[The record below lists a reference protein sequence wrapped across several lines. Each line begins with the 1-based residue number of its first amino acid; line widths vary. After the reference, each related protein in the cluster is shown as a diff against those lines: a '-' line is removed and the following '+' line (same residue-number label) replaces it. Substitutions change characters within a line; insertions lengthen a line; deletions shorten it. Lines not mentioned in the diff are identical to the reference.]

1 MIHYDVTFDD
11 TLRCYIVQYLSFKGP
26 KQQNNVKIVN
36 DKTSKEARTKPA
48 SCKQAREEMESAP
61 TNSVESNETSDMENG
76 ETCASEPEATS
87 TKTTTNTQDSVSHNA
102 VELKSNKSEI
112 LNSND
117 INADPR
123 TTETSVSTPDSGAS
137 HNNIDGAK
145 KKDAVKSV
153 SSDSKTTPTNT
164 TVTCPQDSSIGHN
177 DVDSVKTKTCD
188 FVNSSERS
196 ECSDD
201 NNPCADTPMETSDGV
216 LRHADVAGTKT
227 NTGDIVKCNDT
238 SVICQ
243 KVKTDATVASSVKGN
258 DKDRTGK
265 SEAQNEQIAS
275 KSNESSGMRR
285 QENDRKKTQST
296 KPLSADITD
305 ETKTAHSSEKQGG
318 TTEPFKVMRNI
329 AGQII
334 MPSNIPEKR

>member
-1 MIHYDVTFDD
+1 MIHYDVTFGD
-11 TLRCYIVQYLSFKGP
+11 TLRCYIVQYLSFQGP

-36 DKTSKEARTKPA
+36 DKTSKEAHTKPA
-48 SCKQAREEMESAP
+48 SCKQAREVMESAP

-112 LNSND
+112 LNSNNT
-117 INADPR
+117 NADSR

-145 KKDAVKSV
+145 EKDAAKSV
-153 SSDSKTTPTNT
+153 SSDSKTTVTNT

-201 NNPCADTPMETSDGV
+201 NNPCADTPIETSDGV
-216 LRHADVAGTKT
+216 LRQADTKT

-258 DKDRTGK
+258 DKDRTDK

-275 KSNESSGMRR
+275 KSNESAESGMRR

-305 ETKTAHSSEKQGG
+305 ETKTAHSNEKQGC
-318 TTEPFKVMRNI
+318 TVEPFKVMRNI